1 MRILAAILLIG
12 ALSGA
17 AHAQIVNPGG
27 GGAGTNVTVVNPVDG
42 GLNVKVNCVVGCAG
56 GTFNNNADG
65 VATSATNGQSAAWL
79 YAYNGATWDR
89 LRDDANKNLL
99 INFGTGATL
108 PTGSNTI
115 GAVTQA
121 SGPWTV
127 GLNATPSIAN
137 GNGVVPAVGGTAVS
151 TSNPMPSSGSYFTN
165 VVSSVLTRASDT
177 TAYTANTTVCLLKS
191 VTACAPLTISIA
203 QTNAGKGLITRI
215 SLLKSGAT
223 TTNAN
228 FTIWLFSA
236 APGVASPAQYD
247 NVSYTGPRIADMPNY
262 IGSAVCATPV
272 ATSDTS
278 AGVWYDCSLSNPNTS
293 GALVF
298 QALAGS
304 TNVDALISVNAAY
317 TPVSAETFTAYV
329 SGIY

>member
-42 GLNVKVNCVVGCAG
+42 GLNVKVNCVAGC
-56 GTFNNNADG
+56 
-65 VATSATNGQSAAWL
+65 
-79 YAYNGATWDR
+79 
-89 LRDDANKNLL
+89 
-99 INFGTGATL
+99 
-108 PTGSNTI
+108 
-115 GAVTQA
+115 
-121 SGPWTV
+121 
-127 GLNATPSIAN
+127 TPA
-137 GNGVVPAVGGTAVS
+137 
-151 TSNPMPSSGSYFTN
+151 SGSYFTN
-165 VVSSVLTRASDT
+165 VASSVLTRASDT
-177 TAYTANTTVCLLKS
+177 TAYTVNTTVCLLKS
-191 VTACAPLTISIA
+191 VTACAPLTVSIA

-215 SLLKSGAT
+215 SLLKSGVT
-223 TTNAN
+223 TANAN

-278 AGVWYDCSLSNPNTS
+278 AGVWYDCTLSNPNTA

-298 QALAGS
+298 QALSGS